1 MPFRG
6 GIKEAAK
13 MLAGLD
19 KSSRENV
26 LKKISQ
32 VDPQMAENLKNNLID
47 FEDLRYM
54 TKKMLIDFLK
64 KIDLNELGL
73 ALRGS
78 SKELRSFFLSNVSS
92 GMRKDIE
99 NHLNGPL
106 QMLSKVEEAQNKI
119 IEIAKDMEQ
128 RGEIILSDDD
138 RLV

>member
-32 VDPQMAENLKNNLID
+32 VDPQMAESLKNNLVD
-47 FEDLRYM
+47 FEDLKYM
-54 TKKMLIDFLK
+54 TNSMLIDFLK
-64 KIDLNELGL
+64 KVDLNDLGL

-78 SKELRSFFLSNVSS
+78 SEELRKFFLNNVSS

-99 NHLNGPL
+99 DHLKGPL

-119 IEIAKDMEQ
+119 IEIAKEMEE
-128 RGEIILSDDD
+128 RGEIILSADDQ
-138 RLV
+138 LV